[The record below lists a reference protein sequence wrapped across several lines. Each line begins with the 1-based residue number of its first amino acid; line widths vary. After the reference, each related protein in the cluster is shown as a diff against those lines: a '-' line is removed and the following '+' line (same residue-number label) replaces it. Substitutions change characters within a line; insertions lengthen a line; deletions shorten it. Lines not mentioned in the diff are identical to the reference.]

1 MRSPLPDLFPQ
12 PRSIRIIGEAAV
24 PVTVAPDCRSDPS
37 LPAEG
42 YLLELDASG
51 IRLAHSDEAGRRHG
65 LATLEQ
71 LRKHPYCPSLRIE
84 DAPDLRQ
91 RGFMLDISR
100 CRVPRRWQ
108 LEQLVDLLAALKFN
122 QLQLYTE
129 HTFAYP
135 GHELV
140 WGASSPMTPGDI
152 HHIDRYCRQRGIEL
166 VPNQNSFGHMERW
179 LKYPQ
184 YHDLAE
190 CPDGF
195 VHPVDRTRGRVP
207 NGSVLQPGKKSLDFM
222 ESLYDDLLPHFTSGM
237 LHAGCDETWELG
249 QGASRER
256 VAREGKERVYLQFLL
271 QLHKLVE
278 GKGRRML
285 FWADML
291 QEHPEFFG
299 EIPPDLIP
307 VAWGYER
314 KHPFPGYTAAL
325 AASGLEFLVAPGTSD
340 WDSYSGRLDNTLE
353 NITAAVRAAIHS
365 GAAGCLLASWGDRGH
380 QQAWPLIF
388 PGLVQA
394 GCLAWNARAQ
404 PDLQAALTALPGMCP
419 STAQAGALLALGR
432 IENGWIAED
441 RNHSVN
447 RWLLRDNPLA
457 LRMEL
462 DLTGPEPLR
471 KGIQGIHAIRE
482 TLGPVDPADPR
493 PSVSRDLRLACDF
506 CECAYRRGLF
516 LLGSDDGRGLAA
528 SLQSLIGRFESN
540 WLLRFRPG
548 GLSESTGLL
557 RDTLQSLL
565 RR

>member
-1 MRSPLPDLFPQ
+1 
-12 PRSIRIIGEAAV
+12 
-24 PVTVAPDCRSDPS
+24 
-37 LPAEG
+37 
-42 YLLELDASG
+42 
-51 IRLAHSDEAGRRHG
+51 
-65 LATLEQ
+65 
-71 LRKHPYCPSLRIE
+71 
-84 DAPDLRQ
+84 
-91 RGFMLDISR
+91 MLDISR
-100 CRVPRRWQ
+100 CRVPHLWQ
-108 LEQLVDLLAALKFN
+108 LEQLVDLLASLKYN

-140 WGASSPMTPGDI
+140 WGASSPMTAADI
-152 HHIDRYCRQRGIEL
+152 HHIDQYCRQRGIEL

-184 YHDLAE
+184 YHHLAE

-195 VHPVDRTRGRVP
+195 VHPVDQTRGRVP
-207 NGSVLQPGKKSLDFM
+207 HGSTLRPTTASLDFV
-222 ESLYDDLLPHFTSGM
+222 ESLYDDLLPHFTSDR

-256 VAREGKERVYLQFLL
+256 VAREGKERVYLDFLL
-271 QLHKLVE
+271 RLHKRAE
-278 GKGRRML
+278 AKGRRMM

-291 QEHPEFFG
+291 QEHPEFFA
-299 EIPPDLIP
+299 EMPPDLIP

-314 KHPFPGYTAAL
+314 EHPFPGHAAAL
-325 AASGLEFLVAPGTSD
+325 ASSGLEFLVAPGTSD
-340 WDSYSGRLDNTLE
+340 WDSYSGRLDNALE
-353 NITAAVRAAIHS
+353 NIAVAVREAVRH

-388 PGLVQA
+388 PGIVQA
-394 GCLAWNARAQ
+394 GCLAWNARYQ
-404 PDLQAALTALPGMCP
+404 PDLQTALTALPGMCDSP
-419 STAQAGALLALGR
+419 AQAEALLALGR
-432 IENGWIAED
+432 IENGWIKED

-462 DLTGPEPLR
+462 ERVGPDLLR
-471 KGIQGIHAIRE
+471 QGLKEIHAIRE
-482 TLGPVDPADPR
+482 TLGPDDDSGPR

-516 LLGSDDGRGLAA
+516 HLGSNHGRGLAS
-528 SLQSLIGRFESN
+528 SLQALISRFESA

-548 GLSESTGLL
+548 GLAESTGHL